1 MYKLQEKF
9 KKKKIERNVKKK
21 KSDYMWNFWQNI
33 KLILSSYVW
42 NSSSEMGAEIYWND
56 VCS

>member
-1 MYKLQEKF
+1 MYKLQEKL
-9 KKKKIERNVKKK
+9 KKKKIERNAKKK

-42 NSSSEMGAEIYWND
+42 NSSSEMGAGIYWND